1 MGLTTLSAPAS
12 ITISIDPEIELGP
25 LTLSWHGLGIALGL
39 VVGTAIAQRWANRR
53 GLARDEVVNLV
64 IVVALAGIVGARLM
78 YLVEKEPESLLRPA
92 DWLDGRGF
100 AFYGAMILGTA
111 AVGLY
116 LRRRRLGVRYLD
128 AVAAGFPLGMAVG
141 RVGDLIN
148 GEHYG
153 PPSDLPWATRYAN
166 PAADAPSSAIAYH
179 PGGLYEIALAL
190 AIAPVVWWIAQRVR
204 APGTVLWAVIG
215 LYAAGRFAMFFYRS
229 DSEAVA
235 AGLNATQLVSL
246 GLVAVAV
253 AGAGWTFLRA
263 QGERA
268 NAHDHA
274 TAAR

>member
-1 MGLTTLSAPAS
+1 MALSTLAAPAV

-53 GLARDEVVNLV
+53 GLDRDEVFNLV

-128 AVAAGFPLGMAVG
+128 ALAAGFPLGMAVG
-141 RVGDLIN
+141 RIGDLVN

-153 PPSDLPWATRYAN
+153 PPSDLPWAIRYAN
-166 PAADAPSSAIAYH
+166 PAADTPTSAIAYH
-179 PGGLYEIALAL
+179 PGGLYEIVLAL
-190 AIAPVVWWIAQRVR
+190 AMALVVWWIARRVH
-204 APGTVLWAVIG
+204 APGALLWAVIG
-215 LYAAGRFAMFFYRS
+215 LYGAGRFAMFFYRS
-229 DSEAVA
+229 DSEAVV

-253 AGAGWTFLRA
+253 AGLRWTSLRA
-263 QGERA
+263 HGGGPRA
-268 NAHDHA
+268 HGHA
-274 TAAR
+274 AAGP